1 MTGGPTPDVAGPVV
15 TTDTATH
22 VRRPRALPK
31 VRVEAF
37 SDGVFAIAITL
48 LVLEIA
54 VPLGA
59 EADLIGALVA
69 LWPSYLAYVISFLTI
84 GWVWIGHTAIIAH
97 VTGVD
102 RLLVR
107 LNLALLLAVAFLPF
121 PTKLMGEYLGQSEPE
136 RVAVIFYGAVLL
148 VIEVL
153 LMAMWRYVIETKDL
167 RHPDVSEDE
176 LEGLKRRTVPGIAF
190 FLGAMG
196 ISFIVP
202 TVGVL
207 LYLGVSLF
215 LLVPVASIRR
225 AIPGRG

>member
-1 MTGGPTPDVAGPVV
+1 MKTTPDPETAASTEGP
-15 TTDTATH
+15 APA
-22 VRRPRALPK
+22 RRARSLPK
-31 VRVEAF
+31 ARVEAF

-59 EADLIGALVA
+59 EKDLIGALVA

-102 RLLVR
+102 RFLIR

-121 PTKLMGEYLGQSEPE
+121 PTKLMGEYLGKSEPE
-136 RVAVIFYGAVLL
+136 RVAVIFYGIVLL

-153 LMAMWRYVIETKDL
+153 LMAMWRYVIEAKDL

-176 LEGLKRRTVPGIAF
+176 LEGLRRRTLPGIALF
-190 FLGAMG
+190 VGAMVV
-196 ISFIVP
+196 SFIVP
-202 TVGVL
+202 SVGVL
-207 LYLGVSLF
+207 FYLGICIF
-215 LLVPVASIRR
+215 LLVPVRSIRR
-225 AIPGRG
+225 AVPGRR

>member
-1 MTGGPTPDVAGPVV
+1 MQSTSGPGAGSTEPQ
-15 TTDTATH
+15 APA
-22 VRRPRALPK
+22 RRIRSLPK

-54 VPLGA
+54 VPLGSDH
-59 EADLIGALVA
+59 DLIGALAA

-102 RLLVR
+102 RFLIR

-121 PTKLMGEYLGQSEPE
+121 PTKLMGEYLGKSEPE
-136 RVAVIFYGAVLL
+136 RVAVIFYGIVLL

-153 LMAMWRYVIETKDL
+153 LMAMWRYVIEAKDL

-176 LEGLKRRTVPGIAF
+176 LEGLRRRTLPGIAL
-190 FLGAMG
+190 FLGAMVV
-196 ISFIVP
+196 SFIAP
-202 TVGVL
+202 SVGVL
-207 LYLGVSLF
+207 LYLGICVF
-215 LLVPVASIRR
+215 LLVPVSSIRR
-225 AIPGRG
+225 AVPGRR

>member
-1 MTGGPTPDVAGPVV
+1 MSDPVAGV
-15 TTDTATH
+15 TTEAHAPT
-22 VRRPRALPK
+22 RRVRALPK

-59 EADLIGALVA
+59 ERDLIGALVA

-102 RLLVR
+102 RLLIR

-121 PTKLMGEYLGQSEPE
+121 PTKLMGEYLGRSEPE

-153 LMAMWRYVIETKDL
+153 LLAMWRYVIETKDL
-167 RHPDVSEDE
+167 RHPDVTEDE
-176 LEGLKRRTVPGIAF
+176 LAGLKARTLPGIAL
-190 FLGAMG
+190 FLVAMG

-207 LYLGVSLF
+207 LYLGIALF
-215 LLVPVASIRR
+215 LLVPFRAIRR
-225 AIPGRG
+225 AAPTRR

>member
-1 MTGGPTPDVAGPVV
+1 MSDPVAG
-15 TTDTATH
+15 ATEAALAPARR
-22 VRRPRALPK
+22 VRSLPK
-31 VRVEAF
+31 ARVEAF

-59 EADLIGALVA
+59 ERDLIGALVA

-102 RLLVR
+102 RLLIR

-136 RVAVIFYGAVLL
+136 RVAVVFYGAVLL
-148 VIEVL
+148 AIEVL
-153 LMAMWRYVIETKDL
+153 LLAMWRYVMETKDL
-167 RHPDVSEDE
+167 RHPDVTEDE
-176 LEGLKRRTVPGIAF
+176 LAGLKARTLPGIAF
-190 FLGAMG
+190 FLVAMG
-196 ISFIVP
+196 ISLIVP

-215 LLVPVASIRR
+215 LLVPFRTIRR
-225 AIPGRG
+225 AVPGRR